1 MVATHIDT
9 DTIAIA
15 RTFDGVEKAAH
26 RVIAQVGGMASVLQ
40 GAKIAI
46 LKPNFVA
53 ARNADT
59 GSTTSFA
66 LLKAVAEE
74 VRACGAEPVLCET
87 PGTEFDREATYTI
100 LGVEQFCA
108 ENGIRILL
116 VDPEGGEQDWVELQ
130 PEGAKKLRHFRIPRI
145 LKEVAEQAGEPGQPQ
160 ELALHVANEMDEPGR
175 PQELALHVANEMG
188 EPGRPQELA
197 LHVANEMGE
206 PGRPQGSPLHISKA
220 CLINLPVLKTHVV
233 STMTLGMKNP
243 MGILPRPD
251 RRAMHTF
258 GIDQC
263 IVDMNRGIQPVLT
276 IVDGSVGQDGEGPLY
291 GDKADLQVLVAGRSS
306 LAVDLV
312 CCQLVDVKPRAI
324 PHLKLALEQLG
335 KPAWTIVGEELN
347 VIKKFRLPQQKPLY
361 RFIFWLMYPL
371 DYPYTWLAE
380 RGKHLCTT
388 LYGTGLVGTRPQIQE
403 AKCTHCGICV
413 EACPLPNV
421 IDLKTLKVNYSTCQ
435 RCLLCYEA
443 CPEKAIS
450 VKGFSGARQ

>member
-1 MVATHIDT
+1 MLATRPDL
-9 DTIAIA
+9 DTIAIT
-15 RTFDGVEKAAH
+15 RTFDGIEAAAH
-26 RVIAQVGGMASVLQ
+26 RVIAQMGGMAPVIR
-40 GAKIAI
+40 GARMAV

-53 ARNADT
+53 GRPART

-66 LLKAVAEE
+66 LLKAVSEE

-100 LGVEQFCA
+100 LGVEKFCA
-108 ENGIRILL
+108 DNGIRIVR
-116 VDPEGGEQDWVELQ
+116 VDPEGGEQDWIELR
-130 PEGAKKLRHFRIPRI
+130 PAGAKRLRRFRIPRF
-145 LKEVAEQAGEPGQPQ
+145 LQ
-160 ELALHVANEMDEPGR
+160 D
-175 PQELALHVANEMG
+175 
-188 EPGRPQELA
+188 
-197 LHVANEMGE
+197 
-206 PGRPQGSPLHISKA
+206 A

-263 IVDMNRGIQPVLT
+263 IVDMNRGLRPDLT

-291 GDKADLQVLVAGRSS
+291 GDQADLQVLVAGRNS

-312 CCQLVDVKPRAI
+312 CCQLVDVKPGAI

-335 KPAWTIVGEELN
+335 RPSWTLVGEDAG
-347 VIKKFRLPQQKPLY
+347 VIKRFRLPEQKALY

-371 DYPYTWLAE
+371 DYPYSWMAE
-380 RGKHLCTT
+380 RGKHFCTT
-388 LYGTGLVGTRPQIQE
+388 LYNTGLVGTRPQINE
-403 AKCTHCGICV
+403 ASCTRCGICV
-413 EACPLPNV
+413 ETCPLPGV
-421 IDLKTLKVNYSTCQ
+421 INLKTLQVNAQTCQ

-443 CPEKAIS
+443 CPENAIS
-450 VKGFSGARQ
+450 VKGYSGTRGLS

>member
-1 MVATHIDT
+1 MQTTSIDT
-9 DTIAIA
+9 NINAVT
-15 RTFDGVEKAAH
+15 RTFDGVEQAAH
-26 RVIAQVGGMASVLQ
+26 RVIEQIGGMDSVIR

-53 ARNADT
+53 GRGAET

-100 LGVEQFCA
+100 LGVEKFCA
-108 ENGIRILL
+108 ENGIRILR
-116 VDPEGGEQDWVELQ
+116 VDPEGGAQDWVEQ
-130 PEGAKKLRHFRIPRI
+130 RPKGAKRLRTFRVPRV
-145 LKEVAEQAGEPGQPQ
+145 LSEA
-160 ELALHVANEMDEPGR
+160 R
-175 PQELALHVANEMG
+175 
-188 EPGRPQELA
+188 
-197 LHVANEMGE
+197 
-206 PGRPQGSPLHISKA
+206 
-220 CLINLPVLKTHVV
+220 LINLPVLKTHVV

-243 MGILPRPD
+243 MGLLPRPD
-251 RRAMHTF
+251 RRSMHTL
-258 GIDQC
+258 GIDQS
-263 IVDMNRGIQPVLT
+263 IVDMNLGIRPDLT

-291 GDKADLQVLVAGRSS
+291 GDKADLQVLVAGRET

-312 CCQLVDVKPRAI
+312 CCQLVGVKPRDI

-335 KPAWTIVGEELN
+335 KPSWTTVGEEVS
-347 VIKKFRLPQQKPLY
+347 VIKKFRLPEQKGLY

-371 DYPYTWLAE
+371 DYPYTWVAE

-388 LYGTGLVGTRPQIQE
+388 LYSTGLVGTRPKIKE
-403 AKCTHCGICV
+403 ESCTRCGVCI

-421 IDLKTLKVNYSTCQ
+421 IDLKTLKVNYATCQ

-443 CPEKAIS
+443 CPENAIS
-450 VKGFSGARQ
+450 VKGYSGARS